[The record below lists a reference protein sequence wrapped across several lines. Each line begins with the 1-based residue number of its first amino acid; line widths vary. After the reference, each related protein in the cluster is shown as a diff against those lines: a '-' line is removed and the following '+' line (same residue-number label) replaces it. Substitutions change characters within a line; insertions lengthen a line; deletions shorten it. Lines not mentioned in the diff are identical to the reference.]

1 MKKLLI
7 MIAILAIF
15 AFSFGSLAQQN
26 GYDLFQKALAKE
38 RAEGNPEEAIALY
51 QKVIDE
57 TKDESL
63 AAKAQLRIGICYE
76 KLGRIEAQQAY
87 EKVLKN
93 YANQKET
100 ADEARRRLSI
110 LLKPLSE
117 KASEDLFVR
126 RVWSSPEVNIWGTL
140 SPDGHYLS
148 FVENLNL
155 YVRDLK
161 TGEKRRL
168 TKSGSIKTRVLAEF
182 SVFSPDSSQI
192 AYDWLNEDGIWDL
205 RLIGL
210 EGSNPRVLHRRENGD
225 FIAPLGWSPDG
236 KRILTAF
243 FARGQ
248 GNLRN
253 EIAFVSVKDGSLE
266 VIKSGQKIKS
276 LNTILSM
283 SLSPDGRYIAC
294 GLPATD
300 AAKHRD
306 IFLLS
311 SDGSREFPIIQHPA
325 NDYSPT
331 WTPDGKHI
339 LFISDRAGKPG
350 AWMVDVVDGKS
361 EGTPKLVKADIGQFG
376 KWMGFTHEGACYYA
390 ISANRVDVYTADF
403 NPASE
408 NVFGKPKLL
417 PSRFVGSNSG
427 PAWSNDGKYLAY
439 FRHDWENRGK
449 PGASTI
455 IIRSMKT
462 EEERELPNKLNQPG
476 AIQWFPDG
484 KSLLVSAFR
493 SPKDRDYRIDFHRVD
508 VKDGRTTLIL
518 EGDGGTET
526 IKRGL
531 SLDGKKIFF
540 FCKKEPNETALISYD
555 IESREKKE
563 VYLIDHNMTMRV
575 SISLSPDG
583 HRMAFVENN
592 GAWPPVSTVKVMEVR
607 GGNPRDLLSVQ
618 WPELING
625 ARTSAWT
632 PDGRH
637 LLVIKTTFGSGEMPA
652 SDQGVLYSDEL
663 LRIPVE
669 GGNIQKVN
677 LAARELGSI
686 SIHPNGRLVAYSA
699 LSQDSGYEIW
709 VMENFLPEEKTGKGG
724 KK

>member
-1 MKKLLI
+1 MKKFLI
-7 MIAILAIF
+7 MIAILTLV

-38 RAEGNPEEAIALY
+38 RAEGNLEEAIALY
-51 QKVIDE
+51 QKVIDKI
-57 TKDESL
+57 KDESL

-76 KLGRIEAQQAY
+76 KLGRIEARKAY

-93 YANQKET
+93 YANQKDT
-100 ADEARRRLSI
+100 AEEARRRLSV
-110 LLKPLSE
+110 LLKPLAKKESG
-117 KASEDLFVR
+117 DLLVR
-126 RVWSSPEVNIWGTL
+126 RVWSSPEVNTWGAL
-140 SPDGHYLS
+140 SPNGRYLS

-155 YVRDLK
+155 CVRDLK
-161 TGEKRRL
+161 TGKNRRL

-182 SVFSPDSSQI
+182 SVFSPDGSQI

-210 EGSNPRVLHRRENGD
+210 EDSNPRILHRRENGD
-225 FIAPLGWSPDG
+225 FIVPLGWSPDG

-243 FARGQ
+243 FARDQ
-248 GNLRN
+248 RNLRN

-266 VIKSGQKIKS
+266 IIKSGQKIKS
-276 LNTILSM
+276 LSTILST
-283 SLSPDGRYIAC
+283 SLSPDGRYIAY

-300 AAKHRD
+300 VAEQRD

-325 NDYSPT
+325 NDYSPI

-339 LFISDRAGKPG
+339 LFISDRDGKPG

-361 EGTPKLVKADIGQFG
+361 EGAPKLVKADIGQFG

-390 ISANRVDVYTADF
+390 ISANREDVYIADF

-408 NVFGKPKLL
+408 NVFGKPEVL

-439 FRHDWENRGK
+439 FRHDWENRAK

-462 EEERELPNKLNQPG
+462 GEERELPNKLNQPG

-508 VKDGRTTLIL
+508 VKNGGTNLIL
-518 EGDGGTET
+518 EDDGGTET
-526 IKRGL
+526 VRPGL
-531 SLDGKKIFF
+531 SHDGKRIFF
-540 FCKKEPNETALISYD
+540 FCRKQTNETALISYD

-563 VYLIDHNMTMRV
+563 VYLIGHNMRMRV
-575 SISLSPDG
+575 SISISPDG
-583 HRMAFVENN
+583 RRMAFVEDS
-592 GAWPPVSTVKVMEVR
+592 GAWPPVSTVKVMEV
-607 GGNPRDLLSVQ
+607 GGENPRDLLSVK

-625 ARTSAWT
+625 ARVSAWT

-652 SDQGVLYSDEL
+652 SDHGVLYSDEL

-669 GGNIQKVN
+669 GGSIQRLN
-677 LAARELGSI
+677 LAARELGSM
-686 SIHPNGRLVAYSA
+686 SIHPNGSLVAYSA

-709 VMENFLPEEKTGKGG
+709 VMENFLPKPKD

>member
-1 MKKLLI
+1 MKKS
-7 MIAILAIF
+7 AILAAVVILV
-15 AFSFGSLAQQN
+15 AFSLTTLALQN
-26 GYDLFQKALAKE
+26 GY
-38 RAEGNPEEAIALY
+38 
-51 QKVIDE
+51 
-57 TKDESL
+57 L

-76 KLGRIEAQQAY
+76 KLGRIEARKAY

-110 LLKPLSE
+110 LLKPLLE
-117 KASEDLFVR
+117 KENEDLFVR
-126 RVWSSPEVNIWGTL
+126 RVWSSPEVNTWGAL

-155 YVRDLK
+155 YIRDLK
-161 TGEKRRL
+161 TGKNLRL

-182 SVFSPDSSQI
+182 SVFSPDGSQI
-192 AYDWLNEDGIWDL
+192 VYDWLNEDGIWDL
-205 RLIGL
+205 RLIEL
-210 EGSNPRVLHRRENGD
+210 EDSNPRVLHRRENGD

-236 KRILTAF
+236 KKILTAF
-243 FARGQ
+243 FARDQ
-248 GNLRN
+248 RNLRN

-266 VIKSGQKIKS
+266 VIKSGQKIRS
-276 LNTILSM
+276 LSTILCM

-300 AAKHRD
+300 AAEQRD

-325 NDYSPT
+325 NDYSPI

-339 LFISDRAGKPG
+339 LFISDRDGKPG

-361 EGTPKLVKADIGQFG
+361 EGAPKLVKADIGQFG

-390 ISANRVDVYTADF
+390 ISANREDVYVADF

-408 NVFGKPKLL
+408 NVFGKPKVL

-427 PAWSNDGKYLAY
+427 PSWSNDGKYLAY
-439 FRHDWENRGK
+439 FRHDWENRAK

-462 EEERELPNKLNQPG
+462 GEERELPNKLNQPG

-526 IKRGL
+526 RKPGI
-531 SLDGKKIFF
+531 SPDGKRIFF
-540 FCKKEPNETALISYD
+540 FCRKQPDETALISYNL
-555 IESREKKE
+555 ESREKKE
-563 VYLIDHNMTMRV
+563 VYLPGHNMIMRV

-583 HRMAFVENN
+583 RRIAFVEAS
-592 GAWPPVSTVKVMEVR
+592 GAWPPVTTVKVMEVE

-625 ARTSAWT
+625 ARASAWT

-637 LLVIKTTFGSGEMPA
+637 LLVIKTTFGSGEMSA
-652 SDQGVLYSDEL
+652 SDQGVLFSDEL

-677 LAARELGSI
+677 LTARELGSM
-686 SIHPNGRLVAYSA
+686 SVHPNGSLVAYSA

-709 VMENFLPEEKTGKGG
+709 VMENFLPKLKD